1 MIGRRLAVAVAV
13 AGMAYG
19 ACRAATAQPPSV
31 KSIDR
36 QGYAGMLAGLK
47 GRPVVV
53 NMWATWCVPCR
64 EEFPDLVKLHREMG
78 ARGVQVVAISLDLSS
93 ALESDVVPFLEA
105 QGATFPVYIKSPGDD
120 DGFINAVSPA
130 WSGALPSTFVY
141 DASGKLVEEITGPT
155 TFDALGGIVTPLLPV
170 EKPRD

>member
-1 MIGRRLAVAVAV
+1 MIGRWLAAAAAV
-13 AGMAYG
+13 AGATYG
-19 ACRAATAQPPSV
+19 AATAPPVTV

-36 QGYAGMLAGLK
+36 RGYAGMLASLK

-78 ARGVQVVAISLDLSS
+78 VRGVQIVAVSLDLSS
-93 ALESDVVPFLEA
+93 ALESEVVPFIKA
-105 QGATFPVYIKSPGDD
+105 QRAAFPVYIKSPGDD
-120 DGFINAVSPA
+120 DAFINAVSPA

-155 TFDALGGIVTPLLPV
+155 TFDNLRGIVTPLLP
-170 EKPRD
+170 EEQPRN

>member
-1 MIGRRLAVAVAV
+1 MIGRLLAAA
-13 AGMAYG
+13 AAAAALTCG
-19 ACRAATAQPPSV
+19 AAAAQPASV

-53 NMWATWCVPCR
+53 SMWATWCVPCR

-78 ARGVQVVAISLDLSS
+78 ARGVQVVAVSLDLSS
-93 ALESDVVPFLEA
+93 ALESEVVPFLKA
-105 QGATFPVYIKSPGDD
+105 QGAAFPVYIKSPGDD
-120 DGFINAVSPA
+120 DAFINAVSPA

-155 TFDALGGIVTPLLPV
+155 TFDALRGIVTPLLPV
-170 EKPRD
+170 ERPRN